1 MKTPWT
7 VRKSETLI
15 VIKNAET
22 ADEISAINDVK
33 SNLDFGALICHLIIG
48 GILVSICIS
57 FEYISV
63 ISLIHVPHLPYG
75 KKNPTVL
82 HLFLLFS
89 VCLYLWNG
97 YLVFIIFQ
105 CCIIV
110 TMMIPS
116 SNKWILGMQYNAD
129 DESGHINS

>member
-33 SNLDFGALICHLIIG
+33 SNLDFGALICHVIIG
-48 GILVSICIS
+48 GILVSNCIS

-63 ISLIHVPHLPYG
+63 ISLIHVPHLPYE
-75 KKNPTVL
+75 KKKPNCFTSIL
-82 HLFLLFS
+82 TFFS
-89 VCLYLWNG
+89 VSLL
-97 YLVFIIFQ
+97 
-105 CCIIV
+105 
-110 TMMIPS
+110 M
-116 SNKWILGMQYNAD
+116 K
-129 DESGHINS
+129 